1 MSVHDFGH
9 LSRGRRIHI
18 SGLSD
23 FFLLSGSVLH
33 FYLSV
38 SHARHPGVL
47 PISDQNA
54 LILSAFACTLRA
66 RISGKCSSGKSA
78 GGESPPV
85 SLLSTSLHL
94 DVKPQVVQILQSPFP
109 HPNSI
114 SSLEPRRFHVGIS
127 ALQEVFCELICT

>member
-1 MSVHDFGH
+1 MLAHDFGH

-18 SGLSD
+18 SGHSD
-23 FFLLSGSVLH
+23 WHFSAVWERPPFL
-33 FYLSV
+33 
-38 SHARHPGVL
+38 P
-47 PISDQNA
+47 
-54 LILSAFACTLRA
+54 LILSAFACTIRA
-66 RISGKCSSGKSA
+66 RISGTCSSGKSA

-85 SLLSTSLHL
+85 SLLSTSFHL

-114 SSLEPRRFHVGIS
+114 SSLEPRRFHVGFS